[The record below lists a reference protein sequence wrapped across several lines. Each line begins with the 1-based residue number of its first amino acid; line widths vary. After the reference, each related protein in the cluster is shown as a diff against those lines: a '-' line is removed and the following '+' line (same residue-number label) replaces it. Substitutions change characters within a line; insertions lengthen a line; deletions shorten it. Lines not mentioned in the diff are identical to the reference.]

1 VIVAYIVEAGE
12 KRWQTAVPA
21 HAVGLKR
28 EIAMKSM
35 LNTHEAQSRAAKAQ
49 SHPAAQ
55 YRIAIIVVVFV
66 LFANMQSFGASPTL
80 NDPYGVAVD
89 SQGRVYVANL
99 LGGVTV
105 YNASLALVGTIT
117 AGISYPIGVAI
128 GPDGHIYV
136 ANNSGNNVTIYTAS
150 RAPYTTINDPS
161 LQHPIAVYV
170 DGCRDTWVLDQA
182 GTVHLYVDD
191 KYQISATS
199 VPGAF
204 AFGAWD
210 GYMTLWS
217 IPDSNSPNGYATR
230 IQSMGDAVSGGLNLS
245 GTLVGATP
253 SQPVGGVAQ
262 DALGRAFVT
271 IPSTH
276 EVQIWTLSGV
286 ETHAVT
292 TGALPLGIAVDWINQ
307 RFYVA
312 EPAANLVAVY
322 STIAPYKLIGNIH

>member
-1 VIVAYIVEAGE
+1 
-12 KRWQTAVPA
+12 
-21 HAVGLKR
+21 
-28 EIAMKSM
+28 MKSM
-35 LNTHEAQSRAAKAQ
+35 LNTHEVQSGTAKAQ

-55 YRIAIIVVVFV
+55 YRIAILVAFFI
-66 LFANMQSFGASPTL
+66 LFANMLSFGAGPTL
-80 NDPYGVAVD
+80 NDPYGVTVD

-105 YNASLALVGTIT
+105 YNSALALIGTIT
-117 AGISYPIGVAI
+117 AGVNYPTGVAI

-136 ANNSGNNVTIYTAS
+136 ANNSGNNITVYTAS
-150 RAPYTTINDPS
+150 RTPYTTINDPS

-170 DGCRDTWVLDQA
+170 DGCRDTWVLDGA

-191 KYQISATS
+191 KYPITTTQ

-204 AFGAWD
+204 AFAAWE

-230 IQSMGDAVSGGLNLS
+230 IQSMGDAVRGSLNLS
-245 GTLVGATP
+245 STLTFSP

-271 IPSTH
+271 IPATN
-276 EVQIWTLSGV
+276 EVQIWTISGV

-292 TGALPLGIAVDWINQ
+292 TGSLPLGIAVDWINH

-312 EPAANLVAVY
+312 EPAANIVAVY
-322 STIAPYKLIGNIH
+322 STVAPYKLIGTIR